1 MWRIV
6 YLNDRYYI
14 MNLLSEETVGCY
26 EFNSEAREAFE
37 YMKRNGEF
45 A

>member
-1 MWRIV
+1 
-6 YLNDRYYI
+6 
-14 MNLLSEETVGCY
+14 MNLLSEETVGSF
-26 EFNSEAREAFE
+26 EFKSEAKEAFE